1 MDAATDSVTSEELA
15 PTDSMEITT
24 EDDLEQEPTIIAG
37 AMEMTSE
44 SLVPY
49 YLLPESKPSLCVCC
63 GTTHDD
69 NNDEG
74 CCLARRL
81 ASRCA
86 RCGLVHRDYDLAARI
101 MDDMEKF
108 DCKIYIPDVKKLQM
122 DGYTILMPENI
133 LKKLEEHRKMKQD
146 AKKKQ

>member
-1 MDAATDSVTSEELA
+1 MDAAADSVTSEELA
-15 PTDSMEITT
+15 SVDSMEITM

-44 SLVPY
+44 SFVPY
-49 YLLPESKPSLCVCC
+49 SLLPESKPSLYVRC
-63 GTTHDD
+63 GMTHDD
-69 NNDEG
+69 NDDEG
-74 CCLARRL
+74 CRRARRR

-101 MDDMEKF
+101 MDDMENF
-108 DCKIYIPDVKKLQM
+108 ECEIYIPDVKKLQM
-122 DGYTILMPENI
+122 DGYTILVPENI
-133 LKKLEEHRKMKQD
+133 LKKLEEHRKMNHD

>member
-1 MDAATDSVTSEELA
+1 MDAAVDSVMLEELA
-15 PTDSMEITT
+15 PAVSMEITT

-44 SLVPY
+44 SFVPY
-49 YLLPESKPSLCVCC
+49 SLLPESKPSICVRC

-69 NNDEG
+69 NDDEG
-74 CCLARRL
+74 YRLAHRL

-101 MDDMEKF
+101 MDHMENF
-108 DCKIYIPDVKKLQM
+108 DCEIYIPDVKKLQI
-122 DGYTILMPENI
+122 DGYTILVPENI
-133 LKKLEEHRKMKQD
+133 LKKLEEHRKMKHD